1 MHGAGPSTSQPGVLP
16 RHPGGLPHARVL
28 AGVVAAIVGLPV
40 VTGALVS
47 LRGDLARESVLLVYM
62 LVVVVVAVI
71 GGIVPALLAAAGAF
85 LLANYFLTP
94 PYNTFVVRDRSA
106 LIDLVVF
113 LLGALVVSVA
123 VEIGARRRA
132 TAERDRM
139 EAQLVSRF
147 GSAEMTEAPV
157 TQVLDQVRALFA
169 MTTVAL
175 TSGGGHVARV
185 GPEPHDPPT
194 LRVDAGA
201 GLTLTAYGPS
211 LFAQDQRLL
220 AVLAQSASRAWERE
234 RLTTEAARARQL
246 AETDQVR
253 SALLAA
259 VSHDLRTPIAGIKTA
274 ASGLR
279 QPGVE
284 WGPGEEEEL
293 LASIESGADRLA
305 ALVDNLLAMSRIQAG
320 ALSVHPRQVPLD
332 EVVAR
337 ALLSIGAHGVAV
349 DVPEDLPPAWADP
362 GLLERVVANLVD
374 NALRWSPPDEPVEIA
389 ASWQAQDLRLDVVD
403 HGPGVDPTRWS
414 EMFTPFQRLGD
425 TSGDGVG
432 LGLAIVRGLLDT
444 MGGEVSPATTPGGG
458 LTMTVKLRSPR

>member
-1 MHGAGPSTSQPGVLP
+1 MHDAGPPTSQSGVLP
-16 RHPGGLPHARVL
+16 RHPGGLPRARVL
-28 AGVVAAIVGLPV
+28 AGVVAVVAGLPV
-40 VTGALVS
+40 VTGVLVS
-47 LRGDLARESVLLVYM
+47 LRADLARESVLLVYM

-71 GGIVPALLAAAGAF
+71 GGLVPALLAAAGAF

-106 LIDLVVF
+106 FIDLVVF

-175 TSGGGHVARV
+175 SSDGEHVARV

-194 LRVDAGA
+194 LSVDAGA
-201 GLTLTAYGPS
+201 GLTLTAYGPA
-211 LFAQDQRLL
+211 LFAEDQRLL
-220 AVLAQSASRAWERE
+220 AVLAESAGRAWERE

-279 QPGVE
+279 QTGVE

-320 ALSVHPRQVPLD
+320 ALSVHPRRVALD

-337 ALLSIGAHGVAV
+337 ALLSIGAHEAAV

-374 NALRWSPPDEPVEIA
+374 NAVRWSPTDQPVEVVA
-389 ASWQAQDLRLDVVD
+389 TQQPHGLRLDVVD

-425 TSGDGVG
+425 TSSDGVG

-458 LTMTVKLRSPR
+458 LTMSVTLRCSP

>member
-157 TQVLDQVRALFA
+157 TQVLDKVRALFA

-185 GPEPHDPPT
+185 GPEPNDPPT